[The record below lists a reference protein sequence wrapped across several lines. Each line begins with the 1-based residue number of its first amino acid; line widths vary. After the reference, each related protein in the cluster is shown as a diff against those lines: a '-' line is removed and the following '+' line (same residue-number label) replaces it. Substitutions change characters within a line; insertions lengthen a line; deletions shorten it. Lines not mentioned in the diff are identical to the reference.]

1 MKQRL
6 SQTIEEYAAQGI
18 HRTGTDVDI
27 GSAEWLAQRVQ
38 GIGVSPDY
46 ASFEFERCEP
56 WTASLR
62 LGGKQIEGIPFYDSP
77 AGVFQESGR
86 LCYPDGEGEI
96 VVVPATSLGAGS
108 PLEGLRSGNTFRAL
122 IVLSPPHMP
131 GDGIALAN
139 AERFTSPFGIPS
151 LQVAHQHKA
160 VLDEAISSA
169 SSVDLHVTVEVQAAE
184 AINVGATIRG
194 NDPDLAPLVVMTPR
208 SGWWQCASE
217 RGGGIVGWLEILRHF
232 ASEKPD
238 RDIIFTANTG
248 HELGH
253 TGFDHFIAERPGLIQ
268 SAHAWLHLGAN
279 FIARDGA
286 VRLQYSD
293 ESIRTLAREQAR
305 AAGISTYDEVFAQ
318 RPGGE
323 ARAVFDGGG
332 RYFSILGGNPLFH
345 HPADT
350 YPTAVDMDK
359 AERCCQMLI
368 GIATAL
374 GKC

>member
-1 MKQRL
+1 MKQRI
-6 SQTIEEYAAQGI
+6 SQTIEQYAAQGI
-18 HRTGTDVDI
+18 HRTGTDVDVS
-27 GSAEWLAQRVQ
+27 SAQWLVQRVQ
-38 GIGVSPDY
+38 DLGVSPDY

-56 WTASLR
+56 RAAGLR
-62 LGGKQIEGIPFYDSP
+62 IGENRIEGIPFYDSP
-77 AGVFQESGR
+77 SGAFQESGR
-86 LCYPDGEGEI
+86 LCHPDGEGEI
-96 VVVPATSLGAGS
+96 VVAAATSLGAGS
-108 PLEGLRSGNTFRAL
+108 PLEELRSANAFRAL
-122 IVLSPPHMP
+122 IVVSPPHMP

-169 SSVDLHVTVEVQAAE
+169 SPAHFEVTVDMQPAE

-217 RGGGIVGWLEILRHF
+217 RGGGIVGWLEIMRHF
-232 ASEKPD
+232 ATEKPD

-253 TGFDHFIAERPGLIQ
+253 TGFDHFTAERPGLIQ

-279 FIARDGA
+279 FAARDGA

-323 ARAVFDGGG
+323 ARAVYDEGG
-332 RYFSILGGNPLFH
+332 RYFSIVGGNALFH

-350 YPTAVDMDK
+350 YPAAVDMDK

-368 GIATAL
+368 GIATTL
-374 GKC
+374 GKR